1 MELPVSIENI
11 KILLGARPKDV
22 PVIPTASSRKR
33 SITGILNSIAQSEPA
48 YLPAIRALTVYPLM
62 RWVLDVRKSAP
73 AGMAEAEPFLEKGPF
88 GTRREECFALYE
100 LLCRMI
106 EEEVENLASEPVNGT
121 KWRRAVADVH
131 LSGTEGKPVSI
142 YQLNTHYR
150 RAVEKLCASCGERA
164 ADLIAQLD
172 ECVSMDYSFRE
183 EMINPA
189 FEAAKKLVSAYPDCG
204 KGLRRALRY
213 AADSLASH
221 PKDGKQMKDVLSAV
235 LGGAT
240 GVESLQ
246 KAVGLAWNT
255 IARYRAEAYN
265 AVGYL
270 FWGYS
275 CSEMIFWLW
284 EAQIEEQGSV

>member
-1 MELPVSIENI
+1 MELPISIENV

-62 RWVLDVRKSAP
+62 RWVLDVRSAAP
-73 AGMAEAEPFLEKGPF
+73 AGMAEAEPFLEKGPL
-88 GTRREECFALYE
+88 GSRRDECFALYGQV
-100 LLCRMI
+100 CRMI
-106 EEEVENLASEPVNGT
+106 EEAVEKLAEEPVNGT
-121 KWRRAVADVH
+121 KYRRAVADVH
-131 LSGTEGKPVSI
+131 LSGSEGKPVSI

-150 RAVEKLCASCGERA
+150 HAVERLCAFCGSRA
-164 ADLIAQLD
+164 AELTEQLD
-172 ECVSMDYSFRE
+172 ECVGMDYSFSE
-183 EMINPA
+183 EMANPA
-189 FEAAKKLVSAYPDCG
+189 FEAAKRLISAYPDG
-204 KGLRRALRY
+204 SRSLRKALKY
-213 AADSLASH
+213 ASDSLASH
-221 PKDGKQMKDVLSAV
+221 PKDGKQMKDVLSAI
-235 LGGAT
+235 LNGAT
-240 GVESLQ
+240 TVDSLQ

-265 AVGYL
+265 AIGYL

>member
-1 MELPVSIENI
+1 MELPVSVENI

-22 PVIPTASSRKR
+22 PVIPTASTRKR

-62 RWVLDVRKSAP
+62 RWVLDTRSGAP
-73 AGMAEAEPFLEKGPF
+73 AGMAEAEPFLEMGPL
-88 GTRREECFALYE
+88 GSRRSECFALYE
-100 LLCRMI
+100 QLCGMI
-106 EEEVENLASEPVNGT
+106 EEAVEKLAEEPVNGA
-121 KWRRAVADVH
+121 KYRRAVADVH
-131 LSGTEGKPVSI
+131 LSGSEEKPVSI

-150 RAVEKLCASCGERA
+150 TAVEKLCSHCGDRA
-164 ADLIAQLD
+164 AELIARLD
-172 ECVSMDYSFRE
+172 DCVGMDYSFSE
-183 EMINPA
+183 EMVNPA
-189 FEAAKKLVSAYPDCG
+189 FEAAKKLVAAYPGCG
-204 KGLRRALRY
+204 KKLQQALRY
-213 AADSLASH
+213 ASDSLSSH
-221 PKDGKQMKDVLSAV
+221 PKDGKQMGAVLSAI
-235 LGGAT
+235 LNGAVT
-240 GVESLQ
+240 VDSLQ